1 MIKKEVGSTF
11 LRALRT
17 HTETMLL
24 MFDRCGKYGRAQ
36 GGSVSIDK
44 EHVFGSKNKKHRT
57 ARSSKI
63 SLPPKQTP
71 PAGKGQSRF

>member
-24 MFDRCGKYGRAQ
+24 MLDRCGKYARAQ

-44 EHVFGSKNKKHRT
+44 EHVFGS
-57 ARSSKI
+57 
-63 SLPPKQTP
+63 
-71 PAGKGQSRF
+71 